1 MITKKPSSPKGGFFL
16 EQDNGKVF
24 ARISAKFKYLLIKN
38 ERMDTLLTIE
48 ERNAV
53 LVSMA
58 NLVEEEKE
66 SILKA
71 NRIDLDSYSGDDLAM
86 EDRLKVDD
94 SKIEGM
100 IHSLK
105 HLASQEDPVGVERFR
120 FTHENGMQV
129 YNKTASFGT
138 VMIIYESR
146 PDVTVEAAGIAFKS
160 ANKILLKGGKESL
173 NSNLKIVELWH
184 KALEEN
190 DVAPG
195 WVEYLQ
201 FDRKQTQEFLKN
213 PDQPV
218 DLIVP
223 RGGER
228 LIQFVKENSSA
239 QVIVSGRGNNFV
251 YVHDKAD
258 TSIALDI
265 ILNGKTGKISA
276 CNAIDKVLI
285 DSRLPN
291 KEKFLKELLNK
302 LADNNVEVIA
312 DRSLEDL
319 DGVKPLE
326 SEDEWYQEFLD
337 YKALIGEVDSVA
349 EAIAKIN
356 KYSGGHSA
364 SIISKDDKAAKQF
377 METVDNAAVYHNAS
391 TRFTDGGQLGL
402 GGELAIST
410 DKLHQRGPIGLQ
422 HLVTNKWYIHG
433 NGQIR

>member
-1 MITKKPSSPKGGFFL
+1 M
-16 EQDNGKVF
+16 N
-24 ARISAKFKYLLIKN
+24 
-38 ERMDTLLTIE
+38 TLLTIE
-48 ERNAV
+48 QRNAV
-53 LVSMA
+53 LISMA
-58 NLVEEEKE
+58 DLVEKEKE
-66 SILKA
+66 EILKA
-71 NRIDLDSYSGDDLAM
+71 NKIDLEKYSGDDLAM
-86 EDRLKVDD
+86 RDRLKVDD

-105 HLASQEDPVGVERFR
+105 HLASQPDPVGVERFS
-120 FTHENGMQV
+120 FKHENGMQV

-160 ANKILLKGGKESL
+160 GNKILLKGGKESL

-184 KALEEN
+184 RALKEEN
-190 DVAPG
+190 NISPQ

-201 FDRKQTQEFLKN
+201 FNRKETQEFLAN
-213 PDQPV
+213 PSQPV

-251 YVHDKAD
+251 YVHENAD
-258 TSIALDI
+258 TKIALDV

-291 KEKFLKELLNK
+291 KEEFLKQLMEALSENDVRVL
-302 LADNNVEVIA
+302 A

-319 DGVKPLE
+319 DGVEPV
-326 SEDEWYQEFLD
+326 EDEQEWYAEFLD
-337 YKALIGEVDSVA
+337 YKALIGEVHSVS
-349 EAIAKIN
+349 EAIAMIN

-364 SIISKDDKAAKQF
+364 SIISADQQAADNF
-377 METVDNAAVYHNAS
+377 MQNVDNAAVYHNAS